1 LAQQQLAALLAQPL
15 ELVAQRLEPPLGPLA
30 QRLEPPPVA
39 SQPVVVVVEQLPAA
53 LAVVVGAALGF

>member
-1 LAQQQLAALLAQPL
+1 LAQQQLAALLAQRL
-15 ELVAQRLEPPLGPLA
+15 ELVAQWLEPPLEPLA

-53 LAVVVGAALGF
+53 LAVIVGAALGF